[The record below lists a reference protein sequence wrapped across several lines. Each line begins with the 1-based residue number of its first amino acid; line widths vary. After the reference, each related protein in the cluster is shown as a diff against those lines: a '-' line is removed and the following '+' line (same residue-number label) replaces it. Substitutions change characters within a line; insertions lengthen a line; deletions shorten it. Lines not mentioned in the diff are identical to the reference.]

1 MNLDCSRIIAYA
13 AQLDGVAAAESSRG
27 VMHVLLQTLWL
38 LILIAAPFVIFTL
51 LIHFLERALQ
61 LRLASRFGWKS
72 VLWTGWLGT
81 PIHEL
86 SHVVMC
92 VAFRHRV
99 EEVALFEPDLKS
111 GRLGYVRHSWTPKN
125 TFEEIGNF
133 FIGLAPLA
141 GGSIALAGLLW
152 LFYPDAASGMIS
164 SSPIEDAASAEG
176 MPYLSATFS
185 GVSSMLMQLL
195 SPRNVLSWK
204 FWLFTYLVLCVGSHM
219 APSRSDYEGASRGVL
234 LVVGIAIAI
243 LLLVAMLG
251 FETDQLIWSA
261 LELLRPIFALQI
273 IAVVICVFATLI
285 VHLMTAAFPERFRFA

>member
-1 MNLDCSRIIAYA
+1 MSCL
-13 AQLDGVAAAESSRG
+13 AQLDVASTAESTRG
-27 VMHVLLQTLWL
+27 VIDVLLQTCWL
-38 LILIAAPFVIFTL
+38 LFLIVAPLVVFTL

-86 SHVVMC
+86 SHVLMC
-92 VAFRHRV
+92 VAFRHRI

-141 GGSIALAGLLW
+141 GGSIVLAGLLW
-152 LFYPDAASGMIS
+152 LFYPDAASHMVSGSRIAS
-164 SSPIEDAASAEG
+164 DGSAEQ
-176 MPYLSATFS
+176 MSFLTATFS
-185 GVSSMLMQLL
+185 SVSSLVSELL
-195 SPRNVLSWK
+195 SPRNLLSWK

-219 APSRSDYEGASRGVL
+219 APSRSDYDGASRGVL
-234 LVVGIAIAI
+234 LVLGIAIAI
-243 LLLVAMLG
+243 LLLVALLG
-251 FETDQLIWSA
+251 FETDQLVQSG
-261 LELLRPIFALQI
+261 LQLLRPVFALQL
-273 IAVVICVFATLI
+273 IAVVICVFATVIVYLI
-285 VHLMTAAFPERFRFA
+285 TAAFPERFRFV